1 MMQTIAEFV
10 RARAN
15 DDNTALLHG
24 DSCWSYREF
33 VALCAQRADWLLA
46 NRREGPFHV
55 GIPLDNVPEFP
66 FWIGACALAGATMV
80 GINSTR
86 RGADLERD
94 INHSECQ
101 LIVTDDAW
109 LHALD
114 GLRLDCGDDR
124 ILDCAG
130 SACRAMLEPH
140 AGAPLP
146 MVEVAPADT
155 FMLIFTSGSSGAP
168 KACICSHGRVARL
181 TQTIAAHC
189 GHGPDT
195 VSYVTMPWFHAGAI
209 NTGWLQGSAPCFGGV
224 AGDMTGRGQYKV
236 WSDARIRADGKARWH
251 SVGCTPR
258 LLLAHGLQR
267 ISPPFT
273 VTASQQLNLHT
284 LDQRPA
290 LATLAATG
298 LLDTTP
304 LAQLRLAVLHGD
316 DPDNDT
322 ALLPIPLI
330 AVNPDGSVTVA
341 RQLQPGER
349 VCWARQSPAL
359 SEPALA
365 ARLAAYRQRHGPP
378 DFALLFSCASRG
390 PQCWNG
396 QDRDWQQLRHAF
408 PATPLLGMYGNGQFA
423 PAAGANRLLDGALL
437 LALFHGEDDV

>member
-1 MMQTIAEFV
+1 MSPPSPTLAATGLASGPIASTEL
-10 RARAN
+10 ARQA
-15 DDNTALLHG
+15 
-24 DSCWSYREF
+24 
-33 VALCAQRADWLLA
+33 
-46 NRREGPFHV
+46 
-55 GIPLDNVPEFP
+55 
-66 FWIGACALAGATMV
+66 
-80 GINSTR
+80 
-86 RGADLERD
+86 
-94 INHSECQ
+94 
-101 LIVTDDAW
+101 VTQ
-109 LHALD
+109 ALD
-114 GLRLDCGDDR
+114 KLGQPAASSLLLLLSADFAPDPQAAIRAAAQTAGTLQVAGCSATG
-124 ILDCAG
+124 ILTEQDWIID
-130 SACRAMLEPH
+130 
-140 AGAPLP
+140 
-146 MVEVAPADT
+146 APAAAALVLARPWQLT
-155 FMLIFTSGSSGAP
+155 HAP
-168 KACICSHGRVARL
+168 
-181 TQTIAAHC
+181 AA
-189 GHGPDT
+189 GHRPQLCLAA
-195 VSYVTMPWFHAGAI
+195 PNAI